1 MSRPGLPARSAQTDD
16 TDLVGR
22 LREWIIER
30 AAVPPDVWAPIEADL
45 RREFGGRDH
54 YVRRRSKAERLAR
67 LADLPPDAS
76 VQDRCAAAGLSA
88 RRMHELWALLDR

>member
-1 MSRPGLPARSAQTDD
+1 MTDAGRPKTAPPGDA
-16 TDLVGR
+16 DLIGR

-30 AAVPPDVWAPIEADL
+30 AGVPPAVWAPIEADL

-54 YVRRRSKAERLAR
+54 YVHRRPKADRLQR
-67 LADLPPDAS
+67 LTALPPDAS
-76 VQDRCAAAGLSA
+76 VQDRCAATELSA